1 MIIRRKL
8 ISIIVFILCSISAE
22 AYDFKAEGYYFSIIE
37 GANEVYIYPGHAA
50 RQKSYSGDI
59 TIPETVNDN
68 GVVYTVVGI
77 GSYAFSNSSITSISM
92 PNTIRFIDDC
102 AFLSCSSLTSLEL
115 PNKLESIGEYI
126 ISNTAITHIK
136 IPNSVTKIANYAFA
150 AYSFGL
156 SPCRLESIDLSEL
169 SSSITE
175 LPECMF
181 SSSNLKSIEIPNTIT
196 SIGKSVFSGCRD
208 LVSVTIPNS
217 VKSIGKEAFNGS
229 AWLDNQPDGVIYAG
243 KVAYMYK
250 GTMPNNT
257 SITLKEG
264 TVSIT
269 DYAFSSLSGLTFVS
283 IPNSLIL
290 IGDYAFMG
298 CRNLS
303 SVTISH
309 GVTKIGDYAFAYCSG
324 LISITIP
331 NSVTSIGNSA
341 FWGSNGLSSVKV
353 EWKSPIDIVSNTFSN
368 SSNATLYVPKG
379 SKSAYQSANYWKD
392 FKEIVEY
399 QVDKNINFADAIVK
413 AICVANWDTNGD
425 GELSEQEA
433 AAVTDIGTVFKEKA
447 TIKTFV
453 EFKFFTGIKA
463 IPSYAFS
470 HCNNLTSITI
480 PNSVTRIGIGAFS
493 ACI

>member
-169 SSSITE
+169 SS
-175 LPECMF
+175 
-181 SSSNLKSIEIPNTIT
+181 
-196 SIGKSVFSGCRD
+196 
-208 LVSVTIPNS
+208 
-217 VKSIGKEAFNGS
+217 
-229 AWLDNQPDGVIYAG
+229 
-243 KVAYMYK
+243 
-250 GTMPNNT
+250 
-257 SITLKEG
+257 
-264 TVSIT
+264 
-269 DYAFSSLSGLTFVS
+269 
-283 IPNSLIL
+283 
-290 IGDYAFMG
+290 
-298 CRNLS
+298 
-303 SVTISH
+303 
-309 GVTKIGDYAFAYCSG
+309 
-324 LISITIP
+324 
-331 NSVTSIGNSA
+331 
-341 FWGSNGLSSVKV
+341 
-353 EWKSPIDIVSNTFSN
+353 
-368 SSNATLYVPKG
+368 
-379 SKSAYQSANYWKD
+379 
-392 FKEIVEY
+392 
-399 QVDKNINFADAIVK
+399 
-413 AICVANWDTNGD
+413 
-425 GELSEQEA
+425 
-433 AAVTDIGTVFKEKA
+433 
-447 TIKTFV
+447 
-453 EFKFFTGIKA
+453 
-463 IPSYAFS
+463 
-470 HCNNLTSITI
+470 
-480 PNSVTRIGIGAFS
+480 
-493 ACI
+493 